1 MACAAEIHSSARHR
15 RGLGGNSGDNSR
27 PVTLRDPSPM
37 LDPALLR
44 TQPVDVAARL
54 KETRGYDLNVAD
66 LLLLETE
73 RKQIQV
79 RTQEL
84 QNLRNT
90 KSKQIGMLKA
100 KGEDVSAVM
109 AEVAAFG
116 EELKQCESDLAD
128 RLAKIDAIAAGLPN
142 LPHESVPPGKD
153 EHDNVEQHRWGTPR
167 AFDFEVKDHVALGER
182 HGWLDGETAAK
193 LSGARFTVL
202 RGQLARM
209 HRALAQFM
217 LDLHTDEHG
226 YEETNVPLLVN
237 ADSMRGTGQL
247 PKFEDDLFATATFEP
262 ALAMWLK
269 GKQTELMQL
278 IQAVD
283 DDTGDKSTAHLDSR
297 AKAILSVFK
306 DRYLIP
312 TSEVPLT
319 NIVRDEIVDAER
331 LPLRMTAHSMC
342 FRAEAGSA
350 GRDTRGMIRQHQF
363 EKVELVTIAKP
374 DESDAEHERMT
385 RCAETVLEKL
395 SLPYRKVLLCSGDM
409 GFSARKTYD
418 LEVWLP
424 SQNTYREISSCSNCG
439 DFQARRM
446 QARWRNPATGK
457 PELVHTLNGS
467 GVAVG
472 RALIAVMENY
482 QNADGSIAVPEAL
495 RGYMGGLISIA

>member
-1 MACAAEIHSSARHR
+1 
-15 RGLGGNSGDNSR
+15 
-27 PVTLRDPSPM
+27 M

-44 TQPVDVAARL
+44 ANPAELAGNLRASRGFELDVARL
-54 KETRGYDLNVAD
+54 EALEAD
-66 LLLLETE
+66 
-73 RKQIQV
+73 RKRIQV

-90 KSKQIGMLKA
+90 RSKQIGMLKA

-109 AEVAAFG
+109 AEVAGFG
-116 EELKQCESDLAD
+116 EELKTSEVELD
-128 RLAKIDAIAAGLPN
+128 RIRGEIEAIALGIPN
-142 LPHESVPPGKD
+142 IPDDSVPQGSD
-153 EHDNVEQHRWGTPR
+153 ESQNVEQKKWGTPR
-167 AFDFEVKDHVALGER
+167 VFDFEPKDHVELGAR

-193 LSGARFTVL
+193 LSGSRFTVL
-202 RGQLARM
+202 RGQLARL

-217 LDLHTDEHG
+217 LDLHTEEHG
-226 YEETNVPLLVN
+226 YQETNVPLLVN
-237 ADSMRGTGQL
+237 AESMRGTGQL
-247 PKFEDDLFATATFEP
+247 PKFEEDLFATMKPYDVSGNRPLANKKRLEELIWACGRVKDSKSVIDNASGP
-262 ALAMWLK
+262 DGLALWGVYEALK
-269 GKQTELMQL
+269 EIVERDQK
-278 IQAVD
+278 
-283 DDTGDKSTAHLDSR
+283 DK
-297 AKAILSVFK
+297 
-306 DRYLIP
+306 YLIP

-319 NIVRDEIVDAER
+319 NTVRDEILEAET
-331 LPLRMTAHSMC
+331 LPLRMTAHSLC
-342 FRAEAGSA
+342 FRSEAGSG
-350 GRDTRGMIRQHQF
+350 GRDVRGMIRQHQF
-363 EKVELVTIAKP
+363 EKVELVSIAKP

-395 SLPYRKVLLCSGDM
+395 GLPYRKVLLCTGDM

-424 SQNTYREISSCSNCG
+424 SQQAYREISSCSNCG

-482 QNADGSIAVPEAL
+482 QHADGSIGVPEAL
-495 RGYMGGLISIA
+495 RPYMGGAERIA

>member
-1 MACAAEIHSSARHR
+1 
-15 RGLGGNSGDNSR
+15 
-27 PVTLRDPSPM
+27 M

-44 TQPVDVAARL
+44 TQPADLAARL

-66 LLLLETE
+66 LMLLETE

-109 AEVAAFG
+109 AEVAGFG
-116 EELKQCESDLAD
+116 DELKASEA
-128 RLAKIDAIAAGLPN
+128 RLDEIKTAIDAIAAGIPN
-142 LPHESVPPGKD
+142 LPHESVPPGSD
-153 EHDNVEQHRWGTPR
+153 ETQNVEQHRWGTPR
-167 AFDFEVKDHVALGER
+167 SFDFEVKDHVELGAR
-182 HGWLDGETAAK
+182 HGWLDAETAAK

-202 RGQLARM
+202 RGQLARL

-217 LDLHTDEHG
+217 LDLHTGEHG

-247 PKFEDDLFATATFEP
+247 PKFEEDLF
-262 ALAMWLK
+262 
-269 GKQTELMQL
+269 
-278 IQAVD
+278 
-283 DDTGDKSTAHLDSR
+283 STAVGEGES
-297 AKAILSVFK
+297 ASK
-306 DRYLIP
+306 RYLIP

-363 EKVELVTIAKP
+363 EKVELVSIAKP

-385 RCAETVLEKL
+385 RAAETVLEKL
-395 SLPYRKVLLCSGDM
+395 GLPYRKVLLCTGDM
-409 GFSARKTYD
+409 GFSARKTFD

-482 QNADGSIAVPEAL
+482 QNADGSITVPEAL
-495 RGYMGGLISIA
+495 RGYMGGATVIA